1 MLDVGGREVLA
12 TELLVGAAEEGSD
25 VVTPALDSTAELT
38 CAEVV
43 GVADVIG
50 ATEEATVDVAA
61 REVVEERE
69 GAAIVSGARKK

>member
-12 TELLVGAAEEGSD
+12 TELLVGAAEEASD

-43 GVADVIG
+43 GVADVVG

-61 REVVEERE
+61 REVAEERE

>member
-1 MLDVGGREVLA
+1 MLDVGGREVVA
-12 TELLVGAAEEGSD
+12 TELLVGAADEASD
-25 VVTPALDSTAELT
+25 VVTPALDSTTELT

-43 GVADVIG
+43 GVADVVG

-69 GAAIVSGARKK
+69 GAAIVSGAQEK

>member
-1 MLDVGGREVLA
+1 MGGREVLA
-12 TELLVGAAEEGSD
+12 TELLVGAAEEASD

-43 GVADVIG
+43 GVADVVG

-69 GAAIVSGARKK
+69 GAAIVSGAQKK

>member
-1 MLDVGGREVLA
+1 MLDVGGREVVA
-12 TELLVGAAEEGSD
+12 TELLVGAAEEASD
-25 VVTPALDSTAELT
+25 VVAPALDSTTELT

-43 GVADVIG
+43 GVADVVG

-69 GAAIVSGARKK
+69 GAAIVSGAREK

>member
-12 TELLVGAAEEGSD
+12 TELLVGAAEEASD

-43 GVADVIG
+43 GVADVVG

>member
-1 MLDVGGREVLA
+1 MLA
-12 TELLVGAAEEGSD
+12 TELLVGAAEEASD

-43 GVADVIG
+43 GVADVVG